1 MASHRVIAFLRWAIA
16 ATGAVTVGIATST
29 AQTASGF
36 EATADFLSSVTAQTN
51 ILSIVAFVIA
61 GAHAWRRGG
70 RVAGR
75 AGGRGQD
82 VLARRAAW
90 IALMRGVNVATLLG
104 MSVLFL
110 GIYGPVVITDPAQLN
125 PTSVFLHVVIPAL
138 AVIEW
143 IVFPPEHRATIRGVF
158 LVMAF
163 PVLWFIFTNV
173 RGAVTGRYVY
183 EFLDPSGP
191 SGPQGPAAMTVL
203 ILACF
208 FLVGVVVFVTQR
220 SRRFR
225 PPTIY

>member
-1 MASHRVIAFLRWAIA
+1 M
-16 ATGAVTVGIATST
+16 GAVTVSIATHT

-51 ILSIVAFVIA
+51 ILSIIAFSIA

-70 RVAGR
+70 RAAGR

-82 VLARRAAW
+82 VHARRAAR
-90 IALMRGVNVATLLG
+90 IALMRGVNVATLVG
-104 MSVLFL
+104 MSLLFL

-125 PTSVFLHVVIPAL
+125 PTSVLLHVVIPAL

-143 IVFPPEHRATIRGVF
+143 IVFPPQHRTAIRGVF
-158 LVMAF
+158 LVMVF

-173 RGAVTGRYVY
+173 RGAFTGRYVY

-191 SGPQGPAAMTVL
+191 SGLQGPAAMTVL
-203 ILACF
+203 ILASF

-220 SRRFR
+220 ARRVR
-225 PPTIY
+225 APTIY